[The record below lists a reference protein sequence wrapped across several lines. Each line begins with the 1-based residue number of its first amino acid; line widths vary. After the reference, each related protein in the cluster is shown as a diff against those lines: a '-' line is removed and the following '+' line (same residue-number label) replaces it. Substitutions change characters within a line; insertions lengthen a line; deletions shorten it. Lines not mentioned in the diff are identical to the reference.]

1 MHNPI
6 LKNVYRNGVDQFY
19 EFWLQYYQIYPKSYC
34 TITYSDQNL
43 DPSKVQI
50 LDHFEDSISKKSNLF
65 WHLKIGQKRSFYFLK
80 LAKMAKIKIWKINQN
95 WNWLKLHF
103 CPFGLFLQ

>member
-1 MHNPI
+1 MEWINFTNSDCNTTKY
-6 LKNVYRNGVDQFY
+6 L
-19 EFWLQYYQIYPKSYC
+19 YPKSYC

-65 WHLKIGQKRSFYFLK
+65 WHLKIGQKRIFLLLEVGQNGQNKNLENQSKLK
-80 LAKMAKIKIWKINQN
+80 LAKIAIGNIHTHIKT
-95 WNWLKLHF
+95 
-103 CPFGLFLQ
+103 